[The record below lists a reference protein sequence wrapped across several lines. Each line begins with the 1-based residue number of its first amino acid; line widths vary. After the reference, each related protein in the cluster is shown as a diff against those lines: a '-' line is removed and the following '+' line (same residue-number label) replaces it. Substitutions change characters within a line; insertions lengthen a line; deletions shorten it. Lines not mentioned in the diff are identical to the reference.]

1 MKVAHHANYFVW
13 FELARSEFCR
23 SRGIDYGEM
32 ERAGYFLP
40 ILQATCR
47 YRIPARYDD
56 LISVRAEVYEIT
68 RRTLRIRYLVYR
80 GKEQLAEAETVQ
92 MVVGADGKPKAFP
105 PEVMERFRRG
115 NGVVE

>member
-32 ERAGYFLP
+32 ERQGYFLP
-40 ILQATCR
+40 ILEATCR

-56 LISVRAEVYEIT
+56 LLIVRAEVFELT
-68 RRTLRIRYLVYR
+68 RRTLRIRYTVKR
-80 GKEQLAEAETVQ
+80 GDTHLAEAETLQ
-92 MVVGADGKPKAFP
+92 MLIGTDGKPKAFP
-105 PEVMERFRRG
+105 TEIASRF
-115 NGVVE
+115 NS